1 MQENKDLQQPT
12 SEKEQST
19 SGKEQSSRK
28 KKTIDPSAVEMLENT
43 TVVEPKKRKYAWV
56 GSVLLLALIAFGIYI
71 MVQLAMT
78 VGEGEI
84 QSLGSIIKNANWT
97 FVAIAVGM
105 LLAAIVADSL
115 KYAVITDTVIGKANL
130 LTSTKVAML
139 GRYYDNI
146 TPFSSGGQPMQIY
159 YLHKKGYSAGQ
170 SSAIVLI
177 KYFVNMFCWMLICI
191 LLMATHSGA
200 LNQYVTNEATRKLF
214 LVAGWVGV
222 AVNSAAPVMIIL
234 FVIFP
239 RLTTKLVSACI
250 WLLNKMRIV
259 KDKEKTMNKARR
271 AVDEFRLAFKIMSQN
286 PWKFFLLICLCILE
300 PLISMSLPY
309 VVMVALGGTTDISWV
324 TLFAVMTLNVYAT
337 MSVAIIPTP
346 GNSGFAE
353 NAVLL
358 AFANI
363 ASTVAFWVV
372 FVWRFFTYYI
382 YILIGMALTLFDVIR
397 KAVRR
402 RKKL

>member
-1 MQENKDLQQPT
+1 MQENKDNKDLQQT
-12 SEKEQST
+12 QSDKVEST
-19 SGKEQSSRK
+19 RK
-28 KKTIDPSAVEMLENT
+28 KKTIDPATVEMLENA
-43 TVVEPKKRKYAWV
+43 TVVEPKKKKYGWV

-78 VGEGEI
+78 VGDGEI
-84 QSLGSIIKNANWT
+84 KSLESIIANANWT
-97 FVAIAVGM
+97 FVILTIAILAVAIA
-105 LLAAIVADSL
+105 ADSM
-115 KYAVITDTVIGKANL
+115 KYALVTDTVIGKANVK
-130 LTSTKVAML
+130 TSTKVALL
-139 GRYYDNI
+139 GKYYDNI

-159 YLHKKGYSAGQ
+159 YLHKKGYTAGQ
-170 SSAIVLI
+170 STAIIMI
-177 KYFVNMFCWMLICI
+177 KYFANMFAWVTMCLC
-191 LLMATHSGA
+191 LMAFNSGA
-200 LNQYVTNEATRKLF
+200 LYQYVPNDATRNLF
-214 LVAGWVGV
+214 IVAGWIGLV
-222 AVNSAAPVMIIL
+222 VNASMPVLIVL

-250 WLLNKMRIV
+250 WLLNKIRIV
-259 KDKEKTMNKARR
+259 KDKEKALKKAYRG
-271 AVDEFRLAFKIMSQN
+271 VEEFRSAFKIMSKN
-286 PWKFFLLICLCILE
+286 PWKFFALICLCIIE
-300 PLISMSLPY
+300 PLITTALPY
-309 VVMVALGGTTDISWV
+309 VIMVGLGGTTDISWNA
-324 TLFAVMTLNVYAT
+324 LFAVMTLNVYAS

-363 ASTVAFWVV
+363 ASSVAFWVV

-397 KAVRR
+397 KAVKQ

>member
-1 MQENKDLQQPT
+1 MHGEELMKENKDLQQPT
-12 SEKEQST
+12 SDKE
-19 SGKEQSSRK
+19 ESSRK
-28 KKTIDPSAVEMLENT
+28 KKSIDPSTVEILENV
-43 TVVEPKKRKYAWV
+43 TVVEPKKKKYGWV

-78 VGEGEI
+78 IGEGEI
-84 QSLGSIIKNANWT
+84 QSLDSIIQNANWT

-105 LLAAIVADSL
+105 LLLAIVADSL

-146 TPFSSGGQPMQIY
+146 TPFASGGQPMQIY

-170 SSAIVLI
+170 STAIVFI
-177 KYFVNMFCWMLICI
+177 KYFVNMLCWMFICI
-191 LLMATHSGA
+191 LLMATQSGA

-214 LVAGWVGV
+214 LVAGWIGV
-222 AVNSAAPVMIIL
+222 AVNSAVPVMIIL

-239 RLTTKLVSACI
+239 RLTTKVVSACI

-271 AVDEFRLAFKIMSQN
+271 AVDEFCLAFKIMSQN

-324 TLFAVMTLNVYAT
+324 TLLAVMTLNVYAT

-382 YILIGMALTLFDVIR
+382 YILIGMALTFFDVIR

>member
-1 MQENKDLQQPT
+1 MHGEELMKENKDLQQPT
-12 SEKEQST
+12 SDKE
-19 SGKEQSSRK
+19 ESSRK
-28 KKTIDPSAVEMLENT
+28 KKSIDPSTVEILENV
-43 TVVEPKKRKYAWV
+43 TVVEPKKKKYGWV

-78 VGEGEI
+78 IGEGEI
-84 QSLGSIIKNANWT
+84 QSLDSIIQNANWT

-105 LLAAIVADSL
+105 LLLAIVADSL

-146 TPFSSGGQPMQIY
+146 TPFASGGQPMQIY

-170 SSAIVLI
+170 STAIVFI
-177 KYFVNMFCWMLICI
+177 KYFVNMLCWMFICI
-191 LLMATHSGA
+191 LLMATQSGA

-214 LVAGWVGV
+214 LVAGWIGV
-222 AVNSAAPVMIIL
+222 AVNSAVPVMIIL

-239 RLTTKLVSACI
+239 RMTTKVVSACI

-271 AVDEFRLAFKIMSQN
+271 AVDEFCLAFKIMSQN

-324 TLFAVMTLNVYAT
+324 TLLAVMTLNVYAT

-402 RKKL
+402 RRKL

>member
-1 MQENKDLQQPT
+1 MHGEELMQENKDLQQPT
-12 SEKEQST
+12 SDKE
-19 SGKEQSSRK
+19 ESSRK
-28 KKTIDPSAVEMLENT
+28 KKSIDPSTVEILENV
-43 TVVEPKKRKYAWV
+43 TVVEPKKKKYGWV

-78 VGEGEI
+78 IGEGEI
-84 QSLGSIIKNANWT
+84 QSLDSIIQNANWT

-105 LLAAIVADSL
+105 LLLAIVADSL

-146 TPFSSGGQPMQIY
+146 TPFASGGQPMQIY

-170 SSAIVLI
+170 STAIVFI
-177 KYFVNMFCWMLICI
+177 KYFVNMLCWMFICI
-191 LLMATHSGA
+191 LLMATQSGA

-214 LVAGWVGV
+214 LVAGWIGV
-222 AVNSAAPVMIIL
+222 AVNSAVPVMIIL

-239 RLTTKLVSACI
+239 RLTTKVVSACI

-271 AVDEFRLAFKIMSQN
+271 AVDEFCLAFKIMSQN

-324 TLFAVMTLNVYAT
+324 TLLAVMTLNVYAT

>member
-1 MQENKDLQQPT
+1 MHGEELMKENKDLQQPT
-12 SEKEQST
+12 SDKE
-19 SGKEQSSRK
+19 ESSRK
-28 KKTIDPSAVEMLENT
+28 KKSIDPSTVEILENV
-43 TVVEPKKRKYAWV
+43 TVVEPKKKKYGWV

-78 VGEGEI
+78 IGEGEI
-84 QSLGSIIKNANWT
+84 QSLDSIIQNANWT

-105 LLAAIVADSL
+105 LLLAIVADSL

-146 TPFSSGGQPMQIY
+146 TPFASGGQPMQIY

-170 SSAIVLI
+170 STAIVFI
-177 KYFVNMFCWMLICI
+177 KYFVNMLCWMFICI
-191 LLMATHSGA
+191 LLMATQSGA

-214 LVAGWVGV
+214 LVAGWIGV
-222 AVNSAAPVMIIL
+222 AVNSAVPVMIIL

-239 RLTTKLVSACI
+239 RLTTKVVSACI

-271 AVDEFRLAFKIMSQN
+271 AVDEFCLAFKIMSQN

-324 TLFAVMTLNVYAT
+324 TLLAVMTLNVYAT

-402 RKKL
+402 RRKL

>member
-1 MQENKDLQQPT
+1 MKENKDLQQPT
-12 SEKEQST
+12 SDKE
-19 SGKEQSSRK
+19 ESSRK
-28 KKTIDPSAVEMLENT
+28 KKSIDPSTVEILENV
-43 TVVEPKKRKYAWV
+43 TVVEPKKKKYGWV

-78 VGEGEI
+78 IGEGEI
-84 QSLGSIIKNANWT
+84 QSLDSIIQNANWT

-105 LLAAIVADSL
+105 LLLAIVADSL

-146 TPFSSGGQPMQIY
+146 TPFASGGQPMQIY

-170 SSAIVLI
+170 STAIVFI
-177 KYFVNMFCWMLICI
+177 KYFVNMLCWMFICI
-191 LLMATHSGA
+191 LLMATQSGA

-214 LVAGWVGV
+214 LVAGWIGV
-222 AVNSAAPVMIIL
+222 AVNSAVPVMIIL

-239 RLTTKLVSACI
+239 RLTTKVVSACI

-271 AVDEFRLAFKIMSQN
+271 AVDEFCLAFKIMSQN

-324 TLFAVMTLNVYAT
+324 TLLAVMTLNVYAT

-402 RKKL
+402 RRKL

>member
-1 MQENKDLQQPT
+1 
-12 SEKEQST
+12 
-19 SGKEQSSRK
+19 
-28 KKTIDPSAVEMLENT
+28 
-43 TVVEPKKRKYAWV
+43 
-56 GSVLLLALIAFGIYI
+56 LALIAFGIYI

-78 VGEGEI
+78 IGEGEI
-84 QSLGSIIKNANWT
+84 KSLDSIIQNANWT

-105 LLAAIVADSL
+105 LLLAIVADSL

-146 TPFSSGGQPMQIY
+146 TPFASGGQPMQIY

-170 SSAIVLI
+170 STAIVFI
-177 KYFVNMFCWMLICI
+177 KYFVNMLCWMFICI
-191 LLMATHSGA
+191 LLMATQSGA

-214 LVAGWVGV
+214 LVAGWIGV
-222 AVNSAAPVMIIL
+222 AVNSAVPVMIIL

-239 RLTTKLVSACI
+239 RLTTKVVSACI

-271 AVDEFRLAFKIMSQN
+271 AVDEYCLAFKIMSQN

-324 TLFAVMTLNVYAT
+324 TLLAVMTLNVYAT

-402 RKKL
+402 RRKL

>member
-1 MQENKDLQQPT
+1 MHGEELMQENKDLQQPT
-12 SEKEQST
+12 SDKE
-19 SGKEQSSRK
+19 ESSRK
-28 KKTIDPSAVEMLENT
+28 KKSIDPSTVEILENA
-43 TVVEPKKRKYAWV
+43 TVVEPKKKKYGWV

-78 VGEGEI
+78 IGEGEI
-84 QSLGSIIKNANWT
+84 QSLDSIIQNANWT

-105 LLAAIVADSL
+105 LLLAIVADSL

-146 TPFSSGGQPMQIY
+146 TPFASGGQPMQIY
-159 YLHKKGYSAGQ
+159 YLHKKGYSAGH
-170 SSAIVLI
+170 STAIVFI
-177 KYFVNMFCWMLICI
+177 KYFVNMFCWMFICI
-191 LLMATHSGA
+191 LLMATQSGA

-214 LVAGWVGV
+214 LVAGWIGV
-222 AVNSAAPVMIIL
+222 AVNSAVPVMIIL

-239 RLTTKLVSACI
+239 RLTTKVVSACI

-271 AVDEFRLAFKIMSQN
+271 AVDEFCLAFKIMSQN

-324 TLFAVMTLNVYAT
+324 TLLAVMTLNVYAT

>member
-1 MQENKDLQQPT
+1 MHGEELMKENKDLQQPT
-12 SEKEQST
+12 SDKE
-19 SGKEQSSRK
+19 ESSRK
-28 KKTIDPSAVEMLENT
+28 KKSIDPSTVEILENV
-43 TVVEPKKRKYAWV
+43 TVVEPKKKKYGWV

-78 VGEGEI
+78 IGEGEI
-84 QSLGSIIKNANWT
+84 QSLDSIIQNANWT

-105 LLAAIVADSL
+105 LLLAIVADSL

-146 TPFSSGGQPMQIY
+146 TPFASGGQPMQIY

-170 SSAIVLI
+170 STAIVFI
-177 KYFVNMFCWMLICI
+177 KYFVNMLCWMFICI
-191 LLMATHSGA
+191 LLMATQSGA

-214 LVAGWVGV
+214 LVAGWIGV
-222 AVNSAAPVMIIL
+222 AVNSAVPVMIIL

-239 RLTTKLVSACI
+239 RLTTKVVSACI

-271 AVDEFRLAFKIMSQN
+271 AVDEFCLAFKIMSQN

-324 TLFAVMTLNVYAT
+324 TLLAVMTLNVYAT

>member
-1 MQENKDLQQPT
+1 MHGEELMKENKDLQQPT
-12 SEKEQST
+12 SDKE
-19 SGKEQSSRK
+19 ESSRK
-28 KKTIDPSAVEMLENT
+28 KKSIDPSTVEILENV
-43 TVVEPKKRKYAWV
+43 TVVEPKKKKYGWV

-84 QSLGSIIKNANWT
+84 ESLDSIIQNANWT

-105 LLAAIVADSL
+105 LLLAIVADSL

-146 TPFSSGGQPMQIY
+146 TPFASGGQPMQIY

-170 SSAIVLI
+170 SSAIVFI
-177 KYFVNMFCWMLICI
+177 KYFVNMFCWMFICI
-191 LLMATHSGA
+191 LLMATQSGA

-214 LVAGWVGV
+214 LVAGWIGV

-239 RLTTKLVSACI
+239 RMTTKLVSACI

-271 AVDEFRLAFKIMSQN
+271 AVDEFCLAFKIMSQN

-324 TLFAVMTLNVYAT
+324 TLLAVMTLNVYAT

>member
-1 MQENKDLQQPT
+1 MHGEELMKENKDLQQPT
-12 SEKEQST
+12 SDKE
-19 SGKEQSSRK
+19 ESSRK
-28 KKTIDPSAVEMLENT
+28 KKSIDPSTVEILENV
-43 TVVEPKKRKYAWV
+43 TVVEPKKKKYGWV

-78 VGEGEI
+78 IGEGEI
-84 QSLGSIIKNANWT
+84 KSLDSIIQNANWT

-105 LLAAIVADSL
+105 LLLAIVADSL

-146 TPFSSGGQPMQIY
+146 TPFASGGQPMQIY

-170 SSAIVLI
+170 STAIVFI
-177 KYFVNMFCWMLICI
+177 KYFVNMLCWMFICI
-191 LLMATHSGA
+191 LLMATQSGA

-214 LVAGWVGV
+214 LVAGWIGV
-222 AVNSAAPVMIIL
+222 AVNSAVPVMIIL

-239 RLTTKLVSACI
+239 RLTTKVVSACI

-271 AVDEFRLAFKIMSQN
+271 AVDEFCLAFKIMSQN

-324 TLFAVMTLNVYAT
+324 TLLAVMTLNVYAT

-402 RKKL
+402 RRKL

>member
-1 MQENKDLQQPT
+1 MHGEELMKENKDLQQPT
-12 SEKEQST
+12 SDKE
-19 SGKEQSSRK
+19 ESSRK
-28 KKTIDPSAVEMLENT
+28 KKSIDPSTVEILENV
-43 TVVEPKKRKYAWV
+43 TVVEPKKKKYGWV

-84 QSLGSIIKNANWT
+84 ESLDSIIQNANWT

-105 LLAAIVADSL
+105 LLLAIVADSL

-146 TPFSSGGQPMQIY
+146 TPFASGGQPMQIY

-170 SSAIVLI
+170 STAIVFI
-177 KYFVNMFCWMLICI
+177 KYFVNMLCWMFICI
-191 LLMATHSGA
+191 LLMATQSGA

-214 LVAGWVGV
+214 LVAGWIGV
-222 AVNSAAPVMIIL
+222 AVNSAVPVMIIL

-239 RLTTKLVSACI
+239 RLTTKVVSACI

-271 AVDEFRLAFKIMSQN
+271 AVDEFCLAFKIMSQN

-324 TLFAVMTLNVYAT
+324 TLLAVMTLNVYAT

-402 RKKL
+402 RRKL

>member
-214 LVAGWVGV
+214 LVAGWIGV